1 MSALPEFRKHDGLGL
16 AELVRSGG
24 VSPAELVDEATLY
37 RLAGQ
42 LECAQPWAQRTPPGA
57 A

>member
-16 AELVRSGG
+16 AELVRSGE